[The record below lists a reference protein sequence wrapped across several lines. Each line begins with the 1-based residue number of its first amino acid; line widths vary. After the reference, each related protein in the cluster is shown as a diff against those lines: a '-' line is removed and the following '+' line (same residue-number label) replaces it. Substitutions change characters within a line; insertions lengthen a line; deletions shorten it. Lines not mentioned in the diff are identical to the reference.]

1 MPASTMG
8 WTGTHGQTGDAP
20 RDLSGRRPSIASYP
34 PSVSFKNLGSRLQV
48 DRNKK
53 LGEGGFADVFMGVFD
68 GKQCA
73 VKVLKREMDEEQMQE
88 VKLMKELTAGG
99 SHPHIV
105 ELLAAGTFPPGLQRS
120 RLMTRA
126 CVLALP
132 NLCSFPALLSTQVSR
147 DTGTND
153 HRVSPWSIAC
163 TTAFGR
169 S

>member
-1 MPASTMG
+1 MPAP
-8 WTGTHGQTGDAP
+8 TGTHRQTGDKP

-48 DRNKK
+48 NRNKK
-53 LGEGGFADVFMGVFD
+53 LGEGGFADVFMGVLD

-99 SHPHIV
+99 HPHIV

-120 RLMTRA
+120 RLITRA
-126 CVLALP
+126 YVLALP
-132 NLCSFPALLSTQVSR
+132 NLCSFPVLLSTQVSR
-147 DTGTND
+147 YTDTSG